1 MIARAGIPE
10 GRMLAIMGHMS
21 RSMPKRCSYIRQTAK
36 IEAMA
41 AIEART
47 FSVAVPKKSPK

>member
-1 MIARAGIPE
+1 
-10 GRMLAIMGHMS
+10 MLAIMGHMS